1 MWRSVAAYLLVLVG
15 VAVLLVWPA
24 PVQRSTLPGGFFL
37 GDLLVS
43 HWSNAA
49 LIKDVVA
56 RDVRV
61 PLWNAAYGAGRPIA
75 ADPLAAL
82 WYPPTHLVHLFAIRD
97 HLLLLFIGHLIFAGA
112 GVVVIARRMLHISPV
127 AAIIAALAFMA
138 SPRLIAHLGAGHL
151 TMIQTIAWLPW
162 VAVGCWATV
171 QRPMRWAGPFA
182 VALALMVMAGHPQLT
197 YYGSMM
203 VSGLAVWLLG
213 RQWWVNGTTALLRSL
228 AGLAVAGS
236 VAGLLAAI
244 HLIPL
249 VELTAHSTRQHSV
262 RSTDAMSL
270 GAFLWAL
277 LGRQDPSP
285 VPHEGMFFPGL
296 GVLGLATIGVSARW
310 RTGVPL
316 LLAVGIIAALAL
328 GVTSPAYQAVA
339 WVLPSFDGFRGLGR
353 IWFVGL
359 LGIACLAGLGAD
371 VVVAGMGPD
380 ARRFRMIIST
390 IGTGTL
396 LLSLVAYN
404 RPYLNIQD
412 VRDANVP
419 SRVEQAAVELAGDG
433 RIYGVQRNIRQ
444 AVAVTLGAR
453 LADGYDPLLI
463 EPYVTFM
470 QRAGGYTFDQY
481 QLSVPPFEVYDQGY
495 ATSQDA
501 QPDAHLL
508 GLLNIE
514 VVVSRTALHD
524 ARLEQVA
531 SINETRV
538 YRNTANAGAAYM
550 VAAGVDGAPPSID
563 AMQPITATIDVI
575 EQHAE
580 RLQLRVTAP
589 ASGWLVV
596 GAPAFPGWLAHR
608 NGAQV
613 PVMTVDGV
621 LPAIWLDAGTHDVA
635 YRYAPW
641 SVQWGGGLT
650 GVGLVLLGSWCV
662 AVRRHAFAHGL

>member
-1 MWRSVAAYLLVLVG
+1 LLVLG
-15 VAVLLVWPA
+15 AVAVLLVWPA

-37 GDLLVS
+37 GDLVVS

-49 LIKDVVA
+49 LIKDAVA
-56 RDVRV
+56 RDFRV
-61 PLWNAAYGAGRPIA
+61 PLWNPAYGAGRPVA

-82 WYPPTHLVHLFAIRD
+82 WYPPTHLVHVFAVRD
-97 HLLLLFIGHLIFAGA
+97 HLLLLLVGHLIFAGA
-112 GVVVIARRMLHISPV
+112 GVIVLARRMLHISPI
-127 AAIIAALAFMA
+127 AAVVAALAFVA

-162 VAVGCWATV
+162 AAVGCCATV
-171 QRPMRWAGPFA
+171 QRPVRWAGPFA
-182 VALALMVMAGHPQLT
+182 VVLALMVLAGHPQLA

-203 VSGLAVWLLG
+203 VAGLAVWLLG
-213 RQWWVNGTTALLRSL
+213 TRWWAYGTSTMLRSL
-228 AGLAVAGS
+228 GGLVVAGS
-236 VAGLLAAI
+236 VAVLLAAI
-244 HLIPL
+244 HLLPL
-249 VELTAHSTRQHSV
+249 LEFTAHSTRQHSV

-285 VPHEGMFFPGL
+285 IPHEGMFFPGL
-296 GVLGLATIGVSARW
+296 GVLGLATVGVCARW

-328 GVTSPAYQAVA
+328 GVTSPVYQAVA
-339 WVLPSFDGFRGLGR
+339 WALPSFDAFRGLGR

-359 LGIACLAGLGAD
+359 LGIACLAGLGVD
-371 VVVAGMGPD
+371 GVLAGIRPD
-380 ARRFRMIIST
+380 ARRFRVIIST
-390 IGTGTL
+390 VGTGAL
-396 LLSLVAYN
+396 LLSLLAYN
-404 RPYLNIQD
+404 RPYLNMKD
-412 VRDANVP
+412 VRDAGVP
-419 SRVEQAAVELAGDG
+419 SALEQAAIDMANNG
-433 RIYGVQRNIRQ
+433 RVYGVQRNIRQ

-470 QRAGGYTFDQY
+470 QRAGGYTFDRY
-481 QLSVPPFEVYDQGY
+481 QLSVPPFEVYDQEY

-514 VVVSRTALHD
+514 VVVSRTVLRD

-550 VAAGVDGAPPSID
+550 VAAGADRTPPSID

-589 ASGWLVV
+589 ASGWFVV
-596 GAPAFPGWLAHR
+596 GTPAFPGWLAHR
-608 NGAQV
+608 NGVEV
-613 PVMTVDGV
+613 PVMTLDGV

-635 YRYAPW
+635 YRYAPR
-641 SVQWGGGLT
+641 SVQWGGLLT
-650 GVGLVLLGSWCV
+650 GFGLVLLGGWGSV
-662 AVRRHAFAHGL
+662 ALRRRSSAYHPQE